1 MTAPNC
7 KTMTMLRESLS
18 MMRDLSRL
26 REIAAVLIHY
36 GWGDL
41 VKHSGLARMLERAG
55 KLLHWQPGRDVA
67 NLPQP
72 VRLRLALTELGPAFV
87 KLGQVLSTRV
97 DMFEPD
103 WITELEKLQNRVPP
117 EPFVKIKAMLETAYG
132 EPLDNLFDAFETEPF
147 AAASIAQ
154 VHRASLKDGTPVVV
168 KVRRPG
174 ILPRIE
180 ADLRVLEHLAR
191 ILEMEWSDARSYSP
205 QRIVEQLRRSLRRE
219 CDLVKE
225 ARNIDSFARNFKDDP
240 TVEIPTVYW
249 PYCHEVVNVQGFLAG
264 VPGNDLAAIAAA
276 GFDRPLLA
284 SRGAE
289 IVLKMILLDGYF
301 HADPH
306 PGNVIYLPGN
316 RIGMVD
322 FGMVGHLTRSRRE
335 QIIQFLHALIGKDEM
350 GMLEVLELWA
360 GDADVDEERM
370 ASDLTELVMS
380 YDNLSLKYIHFGA
393 LLSDVTSIMRANH
406 LALPA
411 DLTLLFKALVS
422 LEGLGHQL
430 NPDFHLVDQLEPF
443 VRQLMLERL
452 TPNAMLARGR
462 RGLAD
467 LARVAAGLPRDLSYL
482 LRQARRGRL
491 RIDLDMKRL
500 DHFGSQLDRASN
512 RLTLGVMT
520 ASLVIGSSI
529 VLSADGGRG
538 VFGWLGLLG
547 FILAGVNILW
557 IVVSI
562 WHSGRS

>member
-1 MTAPNC
+1 
-7 KTMTMLRESLS
+7 MTMLRESLS
-18 MMRDLSRL
+18 MMRDLHRL

-41 VKHSGLARMLERAG
+41 VRHSGLARMLERTG
-55 KLLHWQPGRDVA
+55 KLVHWQPGRDVA
-67 NLPQP
+67 ELPQP
-72 VRLRLALTELGPAFV
+72 VRLRLALTELGPTFV

-97 DMFEPD
+97 DMLGPE
-103 WITELEKLQNRVPP
+103 WIAELEKLQNRVPA
-117 EPFVKIKAMLETAYG
+117 EPFEKIRAELETAYG
-132 EPLDNLFDAFETEPF
+132 EPLTALFDDFEPEAF

-154 VHRASLKDGTPVVV
+154 VHHARLKDGTPVVV

-180 ADLRVLEHLAR
+180 ADLRVLELIAR
-191 ILEMEWSDARSYSP
+191 LLEAEWADAHSYSP
-205 QRIVEQLRRSLRRE
+205 LRIVGQLRRSLRRE

-240 TVEIPTVYW
+240 TVEIPAVYW
-249 PYCHEVVNVQGFLAG
+249 PWCREVVNVQGLLDG
-264 VPGNDLAAIAAA
+264 VPGSDPAAAAAA
-276 GFDRPLLA
+276 GYNRPLLA
-284 SRGAE
+284 ARGADA
-289 IVLKMILLDGYF
+289 VLKMILIDGYF

-306 PGNVIYLPGN
+306 PGNVIYLPGE

-335 QIIQFLHALIGKDEM
+335 QIIQFLHALIHKDEM

-360 GDADVDEERM
+360 GDAEVDEERL
-370 ASDLTELVMS
+370 AFDLTELVMS
-380 YDNLSLKYIHFGA
+380 YDNLSLERINFGA
-393 LLSDVTSIMRANH
+393 LLADVTAIMRANH

-430 NPDFHLVDQLEPF
+430 NPEFHLVDHLGPF
-443 VRQLMLERL
+443 VQRLMLERL
-452 TPNAMLARGR
+452 TPEAMLARGR
-462 RGLAD
+462 RGLAE

-482 LRQARRGRL
+482 LRQARRGRM

-512 RLTLGVMT
+512 RLTVGVMT

-529 VLSADGGRG
+529 VLSVDGGGG
-538 VFGWLGLLG
+538 VLGWLGTAG
-547 FILAGVNILW
+547 FVLATVNSLW
-557 IVVSI
+557 IVFSI
-562 WHSGRS
+562 WRSGR